1 MPRRKGD
8 LLALPGVGPALVEI
22 LLNVFDSWEAD
33 DAALADKGGS
43 RGGSGSGSGSGE
55 AGRINNGSAVDSGG
69 GGGGGGRA
77 CDVDGAGGSDGDAER
92 ERKSISS
99 DRTVNGNAVPPR

>member
-33 DAALADKGGS
+33 DAALAVKGGS
-43 RGGSGSGSGSGE
+43 RGGSGSGSGE
-55 AGRINNGSAVDSGG
+55 TGRIDNGSAVDGG
-69 GGGGGGRA
+69 GGGGSGRA

-92 ERKSISS
+92 ERISNSS
-99 DRTVNGNAVPPR
+99 DRTVNGNPMPR